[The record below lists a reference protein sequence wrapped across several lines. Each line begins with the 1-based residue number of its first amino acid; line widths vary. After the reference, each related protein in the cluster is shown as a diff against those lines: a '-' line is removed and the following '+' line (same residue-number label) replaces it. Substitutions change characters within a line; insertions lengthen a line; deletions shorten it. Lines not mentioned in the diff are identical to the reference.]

1 MCEQGGALG
10 HVSIDGAAAW
20 NGVRKQ
26 VELIYGDTD
35 EVSLIARNIFFS
47 CPVFRAIFLSEVP
60 KTLKQGFENE

>member
-1 MCEQGGALG
+1 LKGATHVNILSDAMCEQGGAPG

-35 EVSLIARNIFFS
+35 EVSFIA
-47 CPVFRAIFLSEVP
+47 
-60 KTLKQGFENE
+60 T